1 LITWITL
8 VVTGIISTF
17 GTAPGSIEGLIYTKV
32 SFDRLWGVGVE
43 VLLQPYLLS
52 VLIYYWVKHRE
63 KRWLN
68 WVLGNLFF
76 IALILPALGLLA
88 RQVSS

>member
-1 LITWITL
+1 MVKPLAF
-8 VVTGIISTF
+8 TGL
-17 GTAPGSIEGLIYTKV
+17 GGGL
-32 SFDRLWGVGVE
+32 VE
-43 VLLQPYLLS
+43 VLSQSFLLS
-52 VLIYYWVKHRE
+52 VLIYYWVNHPE

-68 WVLGNLFF
+68 WVLGILFL